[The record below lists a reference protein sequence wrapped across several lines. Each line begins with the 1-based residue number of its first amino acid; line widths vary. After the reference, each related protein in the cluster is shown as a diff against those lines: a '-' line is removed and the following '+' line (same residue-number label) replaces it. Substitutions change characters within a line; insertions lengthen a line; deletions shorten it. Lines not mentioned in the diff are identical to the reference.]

1 MRERD
6 LESLEYRKFL
16 NLLSSYTHNEIT
28 KNKINNLK
36 PITNREFLEREIAK
50 ASEFESIFLKE
61 GYFPL
66 SEFPDITQAINL
78 AKVEDSI
85 LSPKEIFEI
94 GEILRIVKNVKSFLS
109 NHTLNHLKKLFQNLT
124 PLRELEKFITD
135 SIDSDFTV
143 KDSASKD
150 LARIRKEI
158 KEVEKLINNQLEKIL
173 NNPNYQDA
181 IQEKLITLRRDR
193 FVIPVKYNFSH
204 RIKGIIQD
212 RSSSGNTV
220 YVEPFEV
227 VPLNNKL
234 TDLKLQENLEI
245 RKILKFLTD
254 IIRTKINF
262 ISNSFDAL
270 IEFDI
275 LYTKAKFSKAFSCRF
290 PQIGE
295 SYQLYNAKHPIFLLK
310 EKPFIPID
318 ILLDEKRGLVITGPN
333 TGGKTVALKTAGL
346 LSLIFQSAIAI
357 PVDEGSK
364 IPIFNGIFI
373 DIGDYQSIEENLS
386 TYSAHIKNIKE
397 MLDLADKNS
406 LLLFDELIPGTDPDF
421 ASAIG
426 IAILDYVKEKNIRV
440 ITTTHLKKIKAYVLN
455 NDYFKIATV
464 GFDKETLT
472 PTYKIYYN
480 AVGESMAFYIA
491 QKLNLQKEIIEK
503 AKSLISKDLLNFEEL
518 ASKFSALISE
528 YEEKIKEIN
537 QLKQQLE
544 LEKAKYENLAKQLE
558 KDKKEKW
565 RESLKEIQDFVE
577 KIRQEGYEV
586 LKEVKERQTGAP
598 LEKFVKE
605 KKNINIK
612 TEEETKAEEIKEGDV
627 VRIKGKTQEGTV
639 IAIREDK
646 ANINFGGIKIW
657 LPLSQLEKRQQKEE
671 KTTFKITK
679 SKTDITPSINL
690 IGKTK
695 EEAIKE
701 LEKYIDKV
709 ILEGY
714 TTFKII
720 HGYGAGVLRNAV
732 REYLDKLPFKLKYE
746 DAPYHEGGLG
756 VTIVRFEE

>member
-36 PITNREFLEREIAK
+36 PITNREFLEKEIAK

-85 LSPKEIFEI
+85 LSPREIFEI
-94 GEILRIVKNVKSFLS
+94 GEILRVVKNVKSFLS

-275 LYTKAKFSKAFSCRF
+275 LYTKAKFSKAFNCRF

-406 LLLFDELIPGTDPDF
+406 LFLFDELIPGTDPDF

-440 ITTTHLKKIKAYVLN
+440 IATTHLKKIKTYVLN

-491 QKLNLQKEIIEK
+491 QKLNLQEEIIEK

-565 RESLKEIQDFVE
+565 KESLKEIQDFVE

-605 KKNINIK
+605 KKEIKIK

-646 ANINFGGIKIW
+646 ANVNFGGIKIW
-657 LPLSQLEKRQQKEE
+657 LPLNQLEKRLQKEE

-679 SKTDITPSINL
+679 SKTDITTSINL

-720 HGYGAGVLRNAV
+720 HGYGTGVLRNAV

-746 DAPYHEGGLG
+746 DAPYYEGGLG

>member
-254 IIRTKINF
+254 IIRTKISF

-346 LSLIFQSAIAI
+346 LSLIFQSAIAV

-397 MLDLADKNS
+397 MLALADKNS

-426 IAILDYVKEKNIRV
+426 IAILDYVKEK
-440 ITTTHLKKIKAYVLN
+440 T
-455 NDYFKIATV
+455 
-464 GFDKETLT
+464 
-472 PTYKIYYN
+472 
-480 AVGESMAFYIA
+480 
-491 QKLNLQKEIIEK
+491 
-503 AKSLISKDLLNFEEL
+503 
-518 ASKFSALISE
+518 
-528 YEEKIKEIN
+528 
-537 QLKQQLE
+537 
-544 LEKAKYENLAKQLE
+544 
-558 KDKKEKW
+558 
-565 RESLKEIQDFVE
+565 
-577 KIRQEGYEV
+577 
-586 LKEVKERQTGAP
+586 
-598 LEKFVKE
+598 
-605 KKNINIK
+605 
-612 TEEETKAEEIKEGDV
+612 
-627 VRIKGKTQEGTV
+627 
-639 IAIREDK
+639 
-646 ANINFGGIKIW
+646 
-657 LPLSQLEKRQQKEE
+657 
-671 KTTFKITK
+671 
-679 SKTDITPSINL
+679 
-690 IGKTK
+690 
-695 EEAIKE
+695 
-701 LEKYIDKV
+701 
-709 ILEGY
+709 
-714 TTFKII
+714 
-720 HGYGAGVLRNAV
+720 
-732 REYLDKLPFKLKYE
+732 
-746 DAPYHEGGLG
+746 
-756 VTIVRFEE
+756 